1 MRYLLLKDFKRSYV
15 LLLANFLLV
24 LGSCKKEVIETA
36 VDAFSQINTEVK
48 YSQGIYN
55 VQFTLQEYPYK
66 EVGIRL
72 ALSKT
77 MIHQNVNVTQEIAN
91 QASLNR
97 YAVFLNN
104 LTANKTYFYQI
115 YVKDS
120 ASDKEVYSDIFS
132 FTTNP

>member
-1 MRYLLLKDFKRSYV
+1 MRYQLQKDVKPIKMLLLSG
-15 LLLANFLLV
+15 FLLV
-24 LGSCKKEVIETA
+24 LLACKKEITETA
-36 VDAFSQINTEVK
+36 VDAFAQINTEVK
-48 YSQGIYN
+48 YSKGIYN

-66 EVGIRL
+66 EVGIKL
-72 ALSKT
+72 AISKS
-77 MIHQNVNVTQEIAN
+77 MIHQNLNVRQEIAN

-104 LTANKTYFYQI
+104 LAANKTYYYQI

-120 ASDKEVYSDIFS
+120 ASAKEVYSDIFS